1 MNILTNWIF
10 WIVISAIVF
19 VLAIIGYLSESKK
32 KNKKVVNEINNDVIS
47 SDTTQN
53 VETNSVP
60 ANDNVAQSTVS
71 SSISDSDFNI
81 MPEVN
86 SVSVTQP
93 SNVISNSSLDSNV
106 FSVPSTLEAPTS
118 VQPTVVETPAPAP
131 VQPTVVEA
139 TAPAPV
145 QSTVV
150 ETPAMAPVQP
160 TVVEAPV
167 QPTTIEPASVFTSN
181 IDQTVPSTPTPIPA
195 ESIPSVTPTPIP
207 AVDTEVKA
215 ENLSDSSN
223 GDIDV
228 L

>member
-131 VQPTVVEA
+131 VQPTVVE
-139 TAPAPV
+139 
-145 QSTVV
+145 
-150 ETPAMAPVQP
+150 
-160 TVVEAPV
+160 
-167 QPTTIEPASVFTSN
+167 
-181 IDQTVPSTPTPIPA
+181 
-195 ESIPSVTPTPIP
+195 
-207 AVDTEVKA
+207 
-215 ENLSDSSN
+215 
-223 GDIDV
+223 
-228 L
+228 